1 MKGLLQIELFKLFK
15 KIRSWLGPVLIFTL
29 IIIAYPLTVEY
40 STSELAKS
48 FYSILWLGSL
58 MTIMFY
64 TEDIFLEDYLD
75 GTMDQYIVN
84 NISLPLIVFIKIFVY
99 WLLIG
104 VPIGILS
111 FIFAIAFTSNFE
123 SSLLIGV
130 ISFVVNYIYFAVFSF
145 GNSLSLNKGSL
156 LSSLVC
162 LPLVLPILIT
172 LGKFITALEYA
183 LNFYSYI
190 ILLLGVLSIIITI
203 IPFLISFILKAHLD

>member
-1 MKGLLQIELFKLFK
+1 MKVLLQIELFKLFK

-40 STSELAKS
+40 STSELTKS

-58 MTIMFY
+58 MTIMFS

-111 FIFAIAFTSNFE
+111 FIFALVFTSNFE

-130 ISFVVNYIYFAVFSF
+130 ISLVVNYIYFAVFSF